1 MLISAVARGKARIF
15 LEVRETVLTLGMVLC
30 AGILLVPKEVMGASE
45 LQIWA
50 QTVPPRLLRTVPIE
64 KGEGFTVTWEHSVE
78 HFQWRETFQITADGR
93 VRLLRS
99 STQGYG
105 AGTPDRQREGGSF
118 RIEQGWLVYEPVG
131 LELEALPISLS
142 PLSPHWLE
150 SGAVRLSLLEIA
162 GEQAILLRPRRGVS
176 ANHP

>member
-1 MLISAVARGKARIF
+1 MLR
-15 LEVRETVLTLGMVLC
+15 LGLLC
-30 AGILLVPKEVMGASE
+30 CIGILLVSE
-45 LQIWA
+45 GMVRAGELEIWA
-50 QTVPPRLLRTVPIE
+50 QTVPPRLLRTVEID

-78 HFQWRETFQITADGR
+78 HFQWRETFLITSAGR
-93 VRLLRS
+93 LRLLRS

-162 GEQAILLRPRRGVS
+162 GEQAIVLRPRRCVS

>member
-1 MLISAVARGKARIF
+1 MRRVALYCIA
-15 LEVRETVLTLGMVLC
+15 
-30 AGILLVPKEVMGASE
+30 ILLVWGGAAGAGE
-45 LQIWA
+45 LEIWT
-50 QTVPPRLLRTVPIE
+50 QSLPPRLLYTVPVRTFE
-64 KGEGFTVTWEHSVE
+64 RFTIAWEHSVE

-93 VRLLRS
+93 LRLLRS

-118 RIEQGWLVYEPVG
+118 RIEQGWLVYEPIG
-131 LELEALPISLS
+131 LKLEALPISLS

-150 SGAVRLSLLEIA
+150 SGAMRLSLLEIV

>member
-1 MLISAVARGKARIF
+1 MA
-15 LEVRETVLTLGMVLC
+15 C
-30 AGILLVPKEVMGASE
+30 AGE
-45 LQIWA
+45 LEIWT

-64 KGEGFTVTWEHSVE
+64 KSEGFTVAWEHSVE
-78 HFQWRETFQITADGR
+78 HFEWRETFQITADGR
-93 VRLLRS
+93 LRLLRS
-99 STQGYG
+99 ATRGYG
-105 AGTPDRQREGGSF
+105 AGTPDRPREGDAF
-118 RIEQGWLVYEPVG
+118 RMEQGWLVNEPVG